1 METEA
6 PVLWLPYG
14 KSRLIGKHPEA
25 GKDEGKRSGQQR
37 MKSLDIITDSM
48 GMKLSKL
55 LWDIMRD
62 REAWWAAVHG
72 FTEYDMTL

>member
-25 GKDEGKRSGQQR
+25 GKDEGKRRPGQQR
-37 MKSLDIITDSM
+37 MKSIDIITDSIY
-48 GMKLSKL
+48 MKLSKL
-55 LWDIMRD
+55 FWDIVRN

-72 FTEYDMTL
+72 FTE